1 MKRSQLSALA
11 LALLGFGL
19 CGGGESASAQTPA
32 PSPSATPA
40 PTAQTTPSPSAS
52 TAPGTMM
59 PTAAPAD
66 VASVESIVAA
76 LYDVISGPAGKKRDW
91 NRFRSLFAP
100 GARMIPTL
108 ARRPP
113 GTAPD
118 APPTGAEEY
127 AARVITPEDYV
138 TRSGAFLE
146 ERGFFEREVARRVEQ
161 FGHIAHVFS
170 TYEARHKQE
179 DPAPFMRGI
188 NSIQLVNDG
197 KRWWVVTIFWE
208 AESAR
213 LKLPEK
219 YLKSA
224 Q

>member
-1 MKRSQLSALA
+1 MRRTQLSALA
-11 LALLGFGL
+11 LALVAVSL
-19 CGGGESASAQTPA
+19 CGGARASAQTPA
-32 PSPSATPA
+32 PSPAATPA
-40 PTAQTTPSPSAS
+40 PTAQATPSPAAS
-52 TAPGTMM
+52 TAAPQTTM
-59 PTAAPAD
+59 PAANPAD
-66 VASVESIVAA
+66 VASVEAIVAA

-100 GARMIPTL
+100 GARMIPTVP
-108 ARRPP
+108 RRPP

-118 APPTGAEEY
+118 APLTGAEEY
-127 AARVITPEDYV
+127 VARVLAPEDYV
-138 TRSGAFLE
+138 TRSGPYLE
-146 ERGFFEREVARRVEQ
+146 EHGFFERESARRVEQ

-170 TYEARHKQE
+170 TYEARHKAE

-197 KRWWVVTIFWE
+197 KRWWVVSIFWE
-208 AESAR
+208 AESNR